1 MGRRGEPN
9 GMVLVSLEGWEEGVR
24 HKLEFRER
32 GVERPLSRR
41 RSKLVPCLAIWGRD
55 LSLEGSMALASLSSG
70 DRVGESSVSSA
81 TGEPDERLCIGGGG
95 VGTHPARFTQ
105 QSRSWHRVG
114 LAGPNSDRGV
124 EGGEERKGGEGR
136 GGREGV
142 EDWNVREG
150 QRRERESRYG
160 FVVILVGRRLGGLKR
175 KKKKKKKKGKR
186 VPEDAV
192 FLLLLLWRTGATLI

>member
-32 GVERPLSRR
+32 GVEQPLSRR

-55 LSLEGSMALASLSSG
+55 LSLEVSMALEPLSSG

-105 QSRSWHRVG
+105 QFRSWHRVG
-114 LAGPNSDRGV
+114 LAGPNSDRG
-124 EGGEERKGGEGR
+124 GGEGGEGR

-142 EDWNVREG
+142 EDWNAREV
-150 QRRERESRYG
+150 QRRDG
-160 FVVILVGRRLGGLKR
+160 FVVILVGRRDLAAFKR
-175 KKKKKKKKGKR
+175 EKKKRR
-186 VPEDAV
+186 VPEVPV
-192 FLLLLLWRTGATLI
+192 FLFFFFYCGEQGVPQFDR